1 MPEIGDRVRFEG
13 STWQVAN
20 RTLAALQRV
29 GGHIV
34 TVAAAYVVLVSETSP
49 ITGAAVDE
57 MKVVESRWD
66 EITVNES

>member
-1 MPEIGDRVRFEG
+1 MASR
-13 STWQVAN
+13 A
-20 RTLAALQRV
+20 LAALQRV

-34 TVAAAYVVLVSETSP
+34 TVAAAYLVLVSETSP

>member
-13 STWQVAN
+13 STWRVAS
-20 RTLAALQRV
+20 RALAALQRV

-49 ITGAAVDE
+49 ITGAVDE